1 MLSNRQDM
9 QKLAQKQIDK
19 INLKSKLR
27 LIEQSFKS
35 EVTRS
40 SYTVYLNKFAVSR
53 FQKIY

>member
-1 MLSNRQDM
+1 M